1 MSASSKKKLRRE
13 QEAAKLT
20 ERQLTEQK
28 EAKKLNLYT
37 TLFVTVLSLLL
48 VIALAVG
55 IFTTVQNSGVRER
68 NTVAVTVG
76 DHEISNAELNFFYVD
91 AINTFMSQYGSYAS
105 MFGLDTTKPLN
116 EQYLDEENGLTWAD
130 DFVNSAKSTAK
141 TVYALN
147 DAAEAAGYTLPENK
161 QDEIDMT
168 IFNIEAYATLY
179 GYADA
184 DTYMKALYGRGASLE
199 AYKEY
204 YVKNVIADAYYSAYG
219 QSLTFGEDELDAKDA
234 EDPKAYNAY
243 SYNYYYLATSRF
255 LEGGT
260 VGEDGT
266 TVTYSDEEKA
276 ASIVAAEEAAK
287 LLCDESTTSVA
298 LFDKAINQLSINE
311 NTEIAA
317 ASVACDDYLYNS
329 VLSLVSDWVTDDARV
344 EGDMT
349 YIPSTSTST
358 DADGNEVT
366 TTTGYY
372 VVYFRGSNDNTYPLT
387 NVRHIL
393 VPFEGGQTD
402 SNTGIT
408 TYSDEEKK
416 AAWDKAEDLYEQ
428 WKSGEA
434 NEDSFAAMATEFS
447 SDTGSVANGGLYED
461 IYPGLMVSEFE
472 DWCFDNRKTGD
483 TGLVETTYGV
493 HILFYVSDSETN
505 YRDYMI
511 NRDLVNAATSEWYDA
526 LVDAMTVTDG
536 DVKYIAK
543 DLVISNG

>member
-1 MSASSKKKLRRE
+1 
-13 QEAAKLT
+13 
-20 ERQLTEQK
+20 
-28 EAKKLNLYT
+28 
-37 TLFVTVLSLLL
+37 
-48 VIALAVG
+48 
-55 IFTTVQNSGVRER
+55 
-68 NTVAVTVG
+68 
-76 DHEISNAELNFFYVD
+76 
-91 AINTFMSQYGSYAS
+91 
-105 MFGLDTTKPLN
+105 
-116 EQYLDEENGLTWAD
+116 
-130 DFVNSAKSTAK
+130 
-141 TVYALN
+141 
-147 DAAEAAGYTLPENK
+147 
-161 QDEIDMT
+161 
-168 IFNIEAYATLY
+168 
-179 GYADA
+179 
-184 DTYMKALYGRGASLE
+184 
-199 AYKEY
+199 
-204 YVKNVIADAYYSAYG
+204 
-219 QSLTFGEDELDAKDA
+219 
-234 EDPKAYNAY
+234 
-243 SYNYYYLATSRF
+243 
-255 LEGGT
+255 
-260 VGEDGT
+260 
-266 TVTYSDEEKA
+266 
-276 ASIVAAEEAAK
+276 
-287 LLCDESTTSVA
+287 
-298 LFDKAINQLSINE
+298 
-311 NTEIAA
+311 
-317 ASVACDDYLYNS
+317 
-329 VLSLVSDWVTDDARV
+329 
-344 EGDMT
+344 MT

-434 NEDSFAAMATEFS
+434 TEDSFAAMATEFS

-511 NRDLVNAATSEWYDA
+511 NRDLVNAATSEWYEA

>member
-434 NEDSFAAMATEFS
+434 TEDSFAAMATEFS

-511 NRDLVNAATSEWYDA
+511 NRDLVNAATSEWYEA

-536 DVKYIAK
+536 NVKYIAK

>member
-76 DHEISNAELNFFYVD
+76 NHEISNAELNFFYVD

-329 VLSLVSDWVTDDARV
+329 VLSLVSEWVTDDARV

-402 SNTGIT
+402 SSTGIT

-434 NEDSFAAMATEFS
+434 TEDSFAAMATEFS

-511 NRDLVNAATSEWYDA
+511 NRDLVNTATSEWYEA

-536 DVKYIAK
+536 NVKYIAK